1 MRIEEILLIE
11 KIHLLPV
18 EELKDVFALVEKKLE
33 NLQEPAKTRRLAGG
47 ALEHLGLHIKAE
59 DIDEMR
65 RESWANFPR
74 DFPKDN

>member
-1 MRIEEILLIE
+1 MRKEEILLME

-18 EELKDVFALVEKKLE
+18 EELKDVFALVDKKLE
-33 NLQEPAKTRRLAGG
+33 DRRETPTTRHRVGG

-59 DIDEMR
+59 DIDEVR
-65 RESWANFPR
+65 REMWANFPR